1 MPWNGNE
8 CGRKYKVMRITRQ
21 ASTIQIIIEQ
31 KQLENVEYFKYLVSM
46 MTYDAKCTLEMKSR
60 IAMAK
65 EAFNKQKAY
74 FTSKV
79 DFNLRKEQVKCYIWS
94 TAFYSAET

>member
-21 ASTIQIIIEQ
+21 ASTIQIIIDQ
-31 KQLENVEYFKYLVSM
+31 KQLENVEYFKYMVSM
-46 MTYDAKCTLEMKSR
+46 MTYDAKCTLEIKSR
-60 IAMAK
+60 IAMTK

-79 DFNLRKEQVKCYIWS
+79 DLKFKE
-94 TAFYSAET
+94 ETSKVLHLEHIFLWC